1 MIDAILSTDMAGHF
15 SLVTKLEERL
25 ATHTEMTGMKIQPHP
40 TKKKMLNRSQTV
52 FKSGAIKRRATRL
65 QRSSFFMD
73 LHLDKST
80 KLSRDK
86 REDRELLIDCITHA
100 SDLSNP
106 MLPFSF
112 AKRWADDVVQEFYSQ
127 SQQEK
132 KLKM

>member
-1 MIDAILSTDMAGHF
+1 MAGHF
-15 SLVTKLEERL
+15 ALVTKLEERL
-25 ATHTEMTGMKIQPHP
+25 AAHTETMGMKAKPHP
-40 TKKKMLNRSQTV
+40 TKTKMLNRSQTV

-80 KLSRDK
+80 KLSREV
-86 REDRELLIDCITHA
+86 REDRELLIESITHA

-106 MLPFSF
+106 VLPFTF
-112 AKRWADDVVQEFYSQ
+112 AKRWAVDVVQEFYDQ

-132 KLKM
+132 ELGM